1 MNAAFLQIL
10 GRLGIRQT
18 NKHNKQMHRSV
29 CLIRRQADSKKKCS
43 KFDNVHGIKLLKIRN
58 SVLVRNLFKVYSKS
72 CSRQCNTIYEI
83 DRKLNLTKLK
93 TSWWWRNCQ
102 ENSHWSEISI
112 RVHPRLPL
120 HAGSLLLH
128 MQSAFVLVLI

>member
-1 MNAAFLQIL
+1 MLLFYKSYGVLVL
-10 GRLGIRQT
+10 DKQT
-18 NKHNKQMHRSV
+18 NTTNKCTEV
-29 CLIRRQADSKKKCS
+29 CVWFDAKLIWKRNVPT
-43 KFDNVHGIKLLKIRN
+43 FDTVHVIKLPKIRN
-58 SVLVRNLFKVYSKS
+58 SVLFRNLFKVYSKT
-72 CSRQCNTIYEI
+72 CTRQYNTTNEI

-128 MQSAFVLVLI
+128 MSAFVLVLI